1 MSPIFVEEEK
11 FERSEMFFVVVI
23 MSGHIFIYRYLSI
36 SKSYLSEYIHTV
48 NLFLYFRFRTEA
60 QSNDDLFEV
69 LNRKLFY
76 DGKNILTTLHV
87 NKHLKKVSTDSVILN
102 PSPSESIL
110 LSDHNNMLNTVKS
123 QSIDQKLAEQQ
134 PVDKPSD
141 YDAKEKKEN
150 ETLGQARNLI
160 IQAQLLEEDARRKRV
175 EAEKIYPGINDETKR
190 PRGRP
195 KKDAPVSPLLNT
207 TEGSTSNEKISS

>member
-1 MSPIFVEEEK
+1 MSKLKHFGQDASTK
-11 FERSEMFFVVVI
+11 RKYVVVFRQLPED
-23 MSGHIFIYRYLSI
+23 SSHALVVETQTLSDKYHDDLI
-36 SKSYLSEYIHTV
+36 SAVES
-48 NLFLYFRFRTEA
+48 TEA
-60 QSNDDLFEV
+60 QDSDDLFEV

-102 PSPSESIL
+102 PSPSESVL

-123 QSIDQKLAEQQ
+123 QSIDQKLAEQ
-134 PVDKPSD
+134 PINKPSD
-141 YDAKEKKEN
+141 YDSKEKKEN

-195 KKDAPVSPLLNT
+195 KKDAPASPLLNT
-207 TEGSTSNEKISS
+207 AEGSTSNEKISS

>member
-1 MSPIFVEEEK
+1 MSKLKHFGQDASTK
-11 FERSEMFFVVVI
+11 RKYVVVFRQLPED
-23 MSGHIFIYRYLSI
+23 SSHALVVETQTLSDKYHDDLI
-36 SKSYLSEYIHTV
+36 SAVES
-48 NLFLYFRFRTEA
+48 TEA
-60 QSNDDLFEV
+60 QDSDDLFEV

-102 PSPSESIL
+102 PSPSESVL

-123 QSIDQKLAEQQ
+123 QSIDQKLAEQ
-134 PVDKPSD
+134 PINKPSD
-141 YDAKEKKEN
+141 YDGKEKKEN

-195 KKDAPVSPLLNT
+195 KKDAPASPLLNT

>member
-1 MSPIFVEEEK
+1 MSKLKHFGQDASTK
-11 FERSEMFFVVVI
+11 RKYVVVFRQLPED
-23 MSGHIFIYRYLSI
+23 SSHALVVETQTLSDKYHDDLI
-36 SKSYLSEYIHTV
+36 SAVES
-48 NLFLYFRFRTEA
+48 TEA
-60 QSNDDLFEV
+60 QSTDDLFEV

-76 DGKNILTTLHV
+76 DGKNILTTLHI

-102 PSPSESIL
+102 PSPAESIL

-141 YDAKEKKEN
+141 YDGKEKKEN

-160 IQAQLLEEDARRKRV
+160 IQAQLLEEDARRKRA

-195 KKDAPVSPLLNT
+195 KKDAQASPLLNT
-207 TEGSTSNEKISS
+207 TEGSTSNEKIQS